1 MMEFLTYDLKVAAL
15 LAVFYMFYRLL
26 LSRETF
32 HCVNRIVLL
41 TTAVASFILPLCVI
55 TLHKTVVIELTE
67 THVDFEGMTMM
78 IEEAEQQPFWQ
89 TAAVIAFFIGMV
101 ATLGYTLSNVLR
113 VWLLISRSQQ
123 HPQADGTVICVTSF
137 DVSPFSWMHYIVL
150 SQSDYEAQDASILAH
165 ERGHIRR
172 HHSLDLLLVD
182 TLTALQW
189 FNPAMWM
196 LRQDL
201 RAIHE
206 YEADA
211 AVLSQGI
218 NMRQYQYLLIQKA
231 VSHCGYSVANGISH
245 STLKNRIN
253 MMLHKNSSRASLL
266 KLLALVPIVGI
277 ALAMQ
282 AETVNDYVYTE
293 KTQTPPKKVIKKG
306 KANAQVKMGNKTIE
320 VKAEQNQKPETMESP
335 KIIISETPSDHAP
348 LVILDGKIATMEQV
362 KALDQNE
369 IDHINVVKA
378 EAKDVLEAYA
388 KHYNADTSNGI
399 IFIITKAYKEKP
411 NDQKSVVVVVK
422 AKKPQTLEEAA
433 AQGDIAIGAI
443 DYDKP
448 EKPFDVVEQMPEFPG
463 GQEALMQFLRQE
475 VKYPKEAEE
484 KGLQGRVVVR
494 YIIEKDGSISEV
506 EIVKSVNEYLDAEAI
521 RVVNAMP
528 KWKPGKQK
536 GENVRVKYTLPISF
550 RLS

>member
-1 MMEFLTYDLKVAAL
+1 
-15 LAVFYMFYRLL
+15 
-26 LSRETF
+26 
-32 HCVNRIVLL
+32 
-41 TTAVASFILPLCVI
+41 
-55 TLHKTVVIELTE
+55 
-67 THVDFEGMTMM
+67 
-78 IEEAEQQPFWQ
+78 
-89 TAAVIAFFIGMV
+89 
-101 ATLGYTLSNVLR
+101 
-113 VWLLISRSQQ
+113 
-123 HPQADGTVICVTSF
+123 
-137 DVSPFSWMHYIVL
+137 
-150 SQSDYEAQDASILAH
+150 
-165 ERGHIRR
+165 
-172 HHSLDLLLVD
+172 
-182 TLTALQW
+182 
-189 FNPAMWM
+189 
-196 LRQDL
+196 
-201 RAIHE
+201 
-206 YEADA
+206 
-211 AVLSQGI
+211 
-218 NMRQYQYLLIQKA
+218 
-231 VSHCGYSVANGISH
+231 
-245 STLKNRIN
+245 

-433 AQGDIAIGAI
+433 AQGVIAIGAI

-463 GQEALMQFLRQE
+463 GQEALMKFLSE
-475 VKYPKEAEE
+475 SVKYPKEAS
-484 KGLQGRVVVR
+484 KDGIQGRVVVQFVV
-494 YIIEKDGSISEV
+494 EKDGSISEV
-506 EIVKSVNEYLDAEAI
+506 EVVKKVNEHLDAEAV

>member
-1 MMEFLTYDLKVAAL
+1 
-15 LAVFYMFYRLL
+15 
-26 LSRETF
+26 
-32 HCVNRIVLL
+32 
-41 TTAVASFILPLCVI
+41 
-55 TLHKTVVIELTE
+55 
-67 THVDFEGMTMM
+67 
-78 IEEAEQQPFWQ
+78 
-89 TAAVIAFFIGMV
+89 
-101 ATLGYTLSNVLR
+101 
-113 VWLLISRSQQ
+113 
-123 HPQADGTVICVTSF
+123 
-137 DVSPFSWMHYIVL
+137 
-150 SQSDYEAQDASILAH
+150 
-165 ERGHIRR
+165 
-172 HHSLDLLLVD
+172 
-182 TLTALQW
+182 
-189 FNPAMWM
+189 
-196 LRQDL
+196 
-201 RAIHE
+201 
-206 YEADA
+206 
-211 AVLSQGI
+211 
-218 NMRQYQYLLIQKA
+218 
-231 VSHCGYSVANGISH
+231 
-245 STLKNRIN
+245 

-335 KIIISETPSDHAP
+335 KIIISETPSDHDP
-348 LVILDGKIATMEQV
+348 LVILDGKIATREQV

-475 VKYPKEAEE
+475 VKYPKEAF
-484 KGLQGRVVVR
+484 KDGVQGRVVVQFVV
-494 YIIEKDGSISEV
+494 EKDGSISEV
-506 EIVKSVNEYLDAEAI
+506 EVVKKVNEHLDAEAV